1 MAQTINTN
9 IASLVAQRNLN
20 ISQSA
25 NAKAMQRLSSGL
37 RINSAKDDAAGLAI
51 STRYTS
57 VIKGIAVAIRNA
69 GDGISLA
76 QTAEGALST
85 LTGNLQRIRELAL
98 QSVNATN
105 SDADRQSINSE
116 VQELIAE
123 IARKAD
129 TTNFN
134 GTNLL
139 TGELNTSFQIG
150 TNAGETVGLSI
161 SAMTTDVLG
170 SAASAGVSAVG
181 QSGVTGVIDSI
192 GNGDL
197 IINGIQIGPSSSADD
212 SASTS
217 NSDGSAIAKV
227 ATINKSTDDTGV
239 VAEVLENYVAGTV
252 MVAAQLD
259 GTITLNNVSIVIQ
272 TGAGSNASNRQAV
285 VTAINAKSDQTGV
298 TAVDTGLDSGG
309 VSLIAAD
316 GRNIVLD
323 LQGAGTLTAAATG
336 LADATAEAAAITYVG
351 GYTLNSVIPGDD
363 IVLQGGD
370 DTGNGDI
377 ANAGLTVG
385 TYSDGIASTTNKAQT
400 TAAATAGSPAL
411 TLSAGD
417 LVLNGVAIAAAVATD
432 DTASDGTAFS
442 DSLDASG
449 IAMAAAINKS
459 TDDTGVTAIVNA
471 TTVNGGTAR
480 TEVGDS
486 GVVTINGVATATIT
500 TIAGEQQANT
510 TAAIEAINLISGQ
523 TGVVASANGVS
534 ITLTAADGRNISVAV
549 TTNAGGN
556 FDSDI
561 GLDDGAVGIG
571 DAGVYVD
578 EAVTTSAT
586 VRLTSAGSIDLKA
599 GSTGRSGVTEL
610 GFVEGDFG
618 ASETGQF
625 LNEVDVSTIAGS
637 EKALSAIDNALDM
650 VSRETAKLGAI
661 QNRLDSAVAFLAIN
675 STNMSEA
682 RSRIMDADFA
692 AEAAELSRTQVL
704 QQAGISILAQANAAP
719 QQVLALLQ

>member
-1 MAQTINTN
+1 MPQIINTN

-20 ISQSA
+20 TSQTA
-25 NAKAMQRLSSGL
+25 NAQAMKRLSSGL

-57 VIKGIAVAIRNA
+57 VVRGIAVAIRNA

-76 QTAEGALST
+76 QTAEGALMT
-85 LTGNLQRIRELAL
+85 LTSNLQRIRELAL

-116 VQELIAE
+116 VQQLIAE

-139 TGELNTSFQIG
+139 TGELSTSFQIG

-170 SAASAGVSAVG
+170 SADSAGVSAVG
-181 QSGVTGVIDSI
+181 QSGITTAIDSI

-197 IINGIQIGPSSSADD
+197 IINGVQIGPSSSSDD
-212 SASTS
+212 SASTA

-239 VAEVLENYVAGTV
+239 VAEVVDNYVAGTV

-259 GTITLNNVSIVIQ
+259 GTITLNNVSIDIQ
-272 TGAGSNASNRQAV
+272 TGAGSNAANRQAV

-309 VSLIAAD
+309 VALIAAD

-323 LQGAGTLTAAATG
+323 LQGAGGLTAAATG

-370 DTGNGDI
+370 DTGTGDI
-377 ANAGLTVG
+377 ANAGLTIG
-385 TYSDGIASTTNKAQT
+385 TYSDGIASTTNTAQT

-417 LVLNGVAIAAAVATD
+417 LVLNGVAVSAAVATD

-459 TDDTGVTAIVNA
+459 TSDTGVTAEVNA
-471 TTVNGGTAR
+471 TVVNGGATR
-480 TEVGDS
+480 TSVGDD
-486 GVVTINGVATATIT
+486 GIVTINGVATATIT
-500 TIAGEQQANT
+500 TIAGQQQANT
-510 TAAIEAINLISGQ
+510 TAAIDAINLISGQ
-523 TGVVASANGVS
+523 TGVVASDNGVS

-549 TTNAGGN
+549 TTNTGGD

-561 GLDDGAVGIG
+561 GLDDGATGIG
-571 DAGVYVD
+571 GAGVYTAV
-578 EAVTTSAT
+578 AVTTSST

-610 GFVEGDFG
+610 GFVEGVFG
-618 ASETGQF
+618 GSETGQF

-637 EKALSAIDNALDM
+637 EKALAAVDNALDM

-661 QNRLDSAVAFLAIN
+661 QNRLDSAVAYLAVN
-675 STNMSEA
+675 STNVSEA

-704 QQAGISILAQANAAP
+704 QQAGMSILAQANAQP
-719 QQVLALLQ
+719 QQVLSLLQ